1 MWTRL
6 QIPTPKP
13 SEGDHCDENEKAICN
28 EMLTLPSHLAW
39 SCILVVSGY
48 PRFIRALT
56 CKVIYGS
63 SSYTINWVHLMNHFS
78 STKRRREKI
87 PYLFA
92 PWINVNRTVCMR
104 KQRSSLHHC
113 WGSNRPNTA
122 HISCR
127 PKGERKY
134 SRTARNLEKLSA
146 IKSTCNWRRGPRSE
160 TGAPE
165 IKAIYVVYY
174 IYTQLDI

>member
-1 MWTRL
+1 MEDFIERVGNGVSTCHVEKESMWTRL

-63 SSYTINWVHLMNHFS
+63 SSYTIN
-78 STKRRREKI
+78 
-87 PYLFA
+87 
-92 PWINVNRTVCMR
+92 
-104 KQRSSLHHC
+104 
-113 WGSNRPNTA
+113 
-122 HISCR
+122 
-127 PKGERKY
+127 
-134 SRTARNLEKLSA
+134 
-146 IKSTCNWRRGPRSE
+146 
-160 TGAPE
+160 
-165 IKAIYVVYY
+165 
-174 IYTQLDI
+174 